1 MGEVDHEGCGGH
13 SDDLAFYF
21 LLCDVKPYANYLS
34 ECFSNPVELGI
45 ILAPFQQ
52 WRN

>member
-21 LLCDVKPYANYLS
+21 QCDVKPYANYLS